1 MIDRDIEPKILDLAE
16 KMPVISITG
25 PRQSGKTTLAKK
37 LFPDYKYINF
47 EDIEKREFAKDDPK
61 GFLNSCGKRVI
72 FDEIQNVPE
81 LFSYIQVYVDNDSN
95 YQYII
100 TGSQNFLLLQKI
112 SQSLAGRVAI
122 FHLLPF
128 SINELKNTIFTYQDF
143 HKYIIKGGYPRI
155 YDKNL
160 NPTDWLKSYI
170 TTYVERDVRQ
180 ISNIGNLA
188 NFQKFI
194 KLCAGRIGQLIN
206 FSSLANELAVSYHS
220 VQSWLSILE
229 ASFIVFRLQPFYKNF
244 NKRLVKMP
252 KLYFYDTGL
261 ACSLLGIQTIEQLQ
275 LHYLKGELFE
285 NLIIS
290 ELYKYQLNIGKQ
302 PSFYFWRNNQGKEI
316 DCIFEEGIKEKAIEI
331 KSAITVHQ
339 DFLKNLNYWNKLS
352 GNEPEDSFLIYGGT
366 NNQKRN
372 TGNVISWN
380 NIQLVFEK
388 V

>member
-1 MIDRDIEPKILDLAE
+1 MFYLCNMIDRDIEPKILDLAE

-37 LFPDYKYINF
+37 LFPEYKYINF

-155 YDKNL
+155 YN
-160 NPTDWLKSYI
+160 
-170 TTYVERDVRQ
+170 
-180 ISNIGNLA
+180 
-188 NFQKFI
+188 
-194 KLCAGRIGQLIN
+194 
-206 FSSLANELAVSYHS
+206 
-220 VQSWLSILE
+220 
-229 ASFIVFRLQPFYKNF
+229 
-244 NKRLVKMP
+244 
-252 KLYFYDTGL
+252 
-261 ACSLLGIQTIEQLQ
+261 
-275 LHYLKGELFE
+275 
-285 NLIIS
+285 
-290 ELYKYQLNIGKQ
+290 
-302 PSFYFWRNNQGKEI
+302 
-316 DCIFEEGIKEKAIEI
+316 
-331 KSAITVHQ
+331 
-339 DFLKNLNYWNKLS
+339 KNLNYWNKLS